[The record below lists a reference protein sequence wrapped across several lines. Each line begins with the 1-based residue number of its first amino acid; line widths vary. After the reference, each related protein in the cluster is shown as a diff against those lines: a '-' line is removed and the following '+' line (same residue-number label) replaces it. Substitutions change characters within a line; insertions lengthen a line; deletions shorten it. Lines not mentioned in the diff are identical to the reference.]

1 MSDHEIN
8 EAIAKWC
15 VAQRIIYAI
24 AREVPD
30 YLTDVEMLDEA
41 IRYEDKEIRVKFYK
55 EVFKMLT
62 IKQRAEAF
70 LRALGK
76 WKEGE

>member
-1 MSDHEIN
+1 MTDEQIN

-30 YLTDVEMLDEA
+30 YLKDIQMLDEA
-41 IRYEDKEIRVKFYK
+41 IRYEDKEIRFKFYK

-62 IKQRAEAF
+62 VRQRAEAF

-76 WKEGE
+76 WEEGE